1 MRQTVVL
8 TGANRGI
15 GLALARLFVTSGN
28 WRVVAGCRNPDSA
41 PELAALALENPDAL
55 AVHALDVADPASVS
69 AFVAALGDR
78 PVDLL
83 LNNAGVFAKPQDLET
98 LDFERWDQ
106 EFRVNTMGPMR
117 LALGLLGSLRKGG
130 NPRIVTISS
139 QMGSMARPKGGAY
152 AYRSTKAA
160 LNKAMQGLA
169 LDLAD
174 DGICVVVM
182 HPGWVRTDM
191 GGSGAD
197 ISVEE
202 SAGGIFS
209 VVTGLKMADTGR
221 FLQWNGSEHD
231 W

>member
-41 PELAALALENPDAL
+41 PELAALASENPDAL
-55 AVHALDVADPASVS
+55 AVHALDVADLASVS
-69 AFVAALGDR
+69 SFVAAIGER

-83 LNNAGVFAKPQDLET
+83 LNNAGVLGKHQSLDD
-98 LDFERWDQ
+98 LDFEAWDH

-117 LALGLLGSLRKGG
+117 LALGLLGNLRKGTD
-130 NPRIVTISS
+130 PRIVTISS
-139 QMGSMARPKGGAY
+139 QMGSMARPRGGAY

-169 LDLAD
+169 LDLSD
-174 DGICVVVM
+174 DDICVVVM

-197 ISVEE
+197 IAVEE

-209 VVTGLKMADTGR
+209 VVTGLKAADTGR

>member
-1 MRQTVVL
+1 M
-8 TGANRGI
+8 
-15 GLALARLFVTSGN
+15 
-28 WRVVAGCRNPDSA
+28 P
-41 PELAALALENPDAL
+41 
-55 AVHALDVADPASVS
+55 
-69 AFVAALGDR
+69 
-78 PVDLL
+78 
-83 LNNAGVFAKPQDLET
+83 GVFAKPQDLET
-98 LDFERWDQ
+98 LDFERWEH

-117 LALGLLGSLRKGG
+117 LALGLLGNLRKGRD
-130 NPRIVTISS
+130 PRIVTISS
-139 QMGSMARPKGGAY
+139 QMGSMARPRGGAY

-197 ISVEE
+197 ITVEE
-202 SAGGIFS
+202 SANGIFS
-209 VVTGLKMADTGR
+209 VVTGLKAADTGR
-221 FLQWNGSEHD
+221 FLKWDGSEHD